1 MKKIKKTIAVISGFI
16 VGLLVKFGLYN
27 GVKAVALYG
36 VPAPTRNVVGNIV
49 TNDVANN
56 TINNTVNSVN
66 EVNNIVNNTVNSTNI
81 TNNSVVNNAV
91 NKVQNVTN
99 GIIIPGDP
107 GYDPGGGCI
116 PQPLYIKILYFLL
129 FILKIALIPI
139 VTLIGLVVYWKKSKG
154 STNEKI
160 IISFVIAILAI
171 VITFGINYFTF

>member
-1 MKKIKKTIAVISGFI
+1 MKKIKRTIAVISGFI

-36 VPAPTRNVVGNIV
+36 VPAPTRNVVANTV

-81 TNNSVVNNAV
+81 ANNSVVNNAV

-99 GIIIPGDP
+99 GTIIPSEP
-107 GYDPGGGCI
+107 RLYS
-116 PQPLYIKILYFLL
+116 QPTHVKIITALL
-129 FILKIALIPI
+129 FVLKIALIPL
-139 VTLIGLVVYWKKSKG
+139 VTVIGLVVYWKKSKG

-171 VITFGINYFTF
+171 LVTFGINFITF

>member
-91 NKVQNVTN
+91 NKVQN
-99 GIIIPGDP
+99 IIIPESPDGVD
-107 GYDPGGGCI
+107 I
-116 PQPLYIKILYFLL
+116 PMKKPIYLMGIDVLL
-129 FILKIALIPI
+129 IIFKIALIPI

-160 IISFVIAILAI
+160 IISFVIATLAI
-171 VITFGINYFTF
+171 LITFGINYFTF